1 MARPRLNVTRD
12 QVLAYRRTVGSLDER
27 LPPGPD
33 SLRRAAWAGLQD
45 SMPRAALLS
54 IHARVEETVSAAWED
69 PSLVQVWG
77 PRFSAYVIAEADRAL
92 FTLGRYPDDARGRKR
107 ADDTADRLEA
117 FLAGRTMSYADAGHG
132 IGVDPNQLRY
142 ATVTGRVL
150 IRWEGARRPTIWMVS
165 APDVDPFDSRV
176 ELARRYLRIF
186 GPATAE
192 AFGEWAGIKPPR
204 ALAAFEALAGS
215 LAPARTPIGDSWILS
230 EDEATLRAPNRATAP
245 ARLLPSGDTFF
256 LLQGDDRKLLVPAA
270 SRRSE
275 LWTSR
280 VWPGA
285 VLVEG
290 EIAGVWRR
298 AGGKVTVQAW
308 RRLPPAGI
316 EAVELEAASL
326 PLPDVGGPVRVL
338 WES

>member
-1 MARPRLNVTRD
+1 MASPRLDVTRD
-12 QVLAYRRTVGSLDER
+12 QVLAYRRTAGALDAR

-54 IHARVEETVSAAWED
+54 IHARVEGTGPSAWED

-77 PRFSAYVIAEADRAL
+77 PRFSAYVIAAADRAL

-132 IGVDPNQLRY
+132 MGVDPNMLRY
-142 ATVTGRVL
+142 ATTTGRVL
-150 IRWEGARRPTIWMVS
+150 IRWEGARRPTIWTEP
-165 APDVDPFDSRV
+165 APPVDPLDARV
-176 ELARRYLRIF
+176 ELARRYLRVF
-186 GPATAE
+186 GPTTAE
-192 AFGEWAGIKPPR
+192 SFGEWAGIKPPR

-215 LAPARTPIGDSWILS
+215 LAPARTPIGDSWILA
-230 EDEATLRAPNRATAP
+230 EDEATLRAADGPNAP

-256 LLQGDDRKLLVPAA
+256 LLWGADRELLVPDA

-285 VLVEG
+285 VLVDG
-290 EIAGVWRR
+290 EIAGMWRR
-298 AGGKVTVQAW
+298 AGVKVTVQAW
-308 RRLPPAGI
+308 RRLPRAAI
-316 EAVELEAASL
+316 EAVEREAASL
-326 PLPDVGGPVRVL
+326 PLPDVSGSIHVL